1 MIERIAV
8 IVMAFISMGFL
19 FGCGGSK
26 SALDGTWYE
35 QASENADRIEISGG
49 RLRYLYGFE
58 TPDPVAYSGRF
69 TLKDDGSRK
78 QIELDKNAEFYEEL
92 FYDPGQDI
100 IVSEMFVLDY
110 GTMSHEFRRTPYVAP
125 PEPVYGERIDL
136 SDPDAPKE
144 IRWDDA
150 ALIEMSFYETVDYSH
165 YMMSTVFL
173 PKTGRYE
180 YAVRTENGVRMIA
193 SNFCSA
199 EIPLPEETWE
209 ELRELADRYHLSD
222 LNGLN
227 IRTEDVPETVDDYT
241 VRITYGDGGSFF
253 STANWKDVPGDWFN
267 FMKLANEYLYKAFID
282 AGWNQ
287 ETGEYEPWIPMKR
300 FGEDPENREAALTIP
315 VEEDVRK
322 KTDEASG
329 EYTKVTVD
337 HFVTDDLE
345 NENLAAALET
355 LNEQARE
362 RGEKGFD
369 EAFGRLTSGL
379 KGYRKK
385 KDQVIFSSLWTD
397 MRVTHADDL
406 LVTFII
412 EDGAWETF
420 GTDGPESEFRYYVLD
435 AKSGK
440 TLTVPDLVTDPER
453 LAGMF
458 EEYFRGYTNERFE
471 GYFQSEAFLQKL
483 KGMTV
488 DPEQYG
494 NLDFRLSPNG
504 PVFIFSKRLFPD
516 CPIDLFTEMTVPY
529 EEIQDIMNEQYVK
542 VW

>member
-300 FGEDPENREAALTIP
+300 FGEGPENREAALTIP

-345 NENLAAALET
+345 NENLAAALEIFPGVERRLQRVGDCAGAAVYDDYAHNPEKLAAMWRT
-355 LNEQARE
+355 LADAYPKGVAVLWRPHGYGPLRKMMDALAAMFAQMKRPQDELLLLPVYDAGGTANRSVNTDVLAARIAGARMVSDLNEAETVLRKLAPAVGAIVTAGAR
-362 RGEKGFD
+362 D
-369 EAFGRLTSGL
+369 PGL
-379 KGYRKK
+379 
-385 KDQVIFSSLWTD
+385 
-397 MRVTHADDL
+397 
-406 LVTFII
+406 
-412 EDGAWETF
+412 
-420 GTDGPESEFRYYVLD
+420 PVL
-435 AKSGK
+435 AR
-440 TLTVPDLVTDPER
+440 R
-453 LAGMF
+453 LA
-458 EEYFRGYTNERFE
+458 EKE
-471 GYFQSEAFLQKL
+471 
-483 KGMTV
+483 
-488 DPEQYG
+488 
-494 NLDFRLSPNG
+494 
-504 PVFIFSKRLFPD
+504 
-516 CPIDLFTEMTVPY
+516 
-529 EEIQDIMNEQYVK
+529 
-542 VW
+542 